1 MSLEED
7 NIRLVKHLCDV
18 VNARDYDTMDELFD
32 ASFVDNNPAWTV
44 ADLDELK
51 KIIAAA
57 HSALDQYITQDDIF
71 AVDDRVVVLLTFR
84 GKHIGTFL
92 GIAATNRPVSWT
104 SIEVYRIKNSKIVER
119 WVQADTAGIMRQ
131 LGVQLPS

>member
-1 MSLEED
+1 MSLEQD

-18 VNARDYDTMDELFD
+18 VNARDYDAMDELFD
-32 ASFVDNNPAWTV
+32 ACFVDNNPAWTV

-92 GIAATNRPVSWT
+92 GITATNRPVSWT
-104 SIEVYRIKNSKIVER
+104 SVEVFRIKNSKIVER
-119 WVQADTAGIMRQ
+119 WVQADTAGLMRQ